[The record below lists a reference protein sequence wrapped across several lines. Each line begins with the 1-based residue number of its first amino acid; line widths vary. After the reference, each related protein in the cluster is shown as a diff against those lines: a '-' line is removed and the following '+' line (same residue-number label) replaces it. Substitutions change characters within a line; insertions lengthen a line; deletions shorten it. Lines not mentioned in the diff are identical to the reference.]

1 MKMRTRSIRLCFAGL
16 FAVAVASPAQQLPVH
31 SLVPGWNSVPLREV
45 AQDVIY
51 MPPQPGSPPQVP
63 VLFLP
68 GDGGW
73 RGFAVDLANQLAAQG
88 HPVYGLDTKK
98 YLTSFTAAN
107 KHLTTR
113 AITVDLHRLMRVLP
127 MSGRKTLVMGWSQ
140 GAAMAILAAH
150 GRRGHQEVLGVVALS
165 LPQEAALGWHW
176 KDTLLSLFRKRPG
189 QPHFSVMEQ
198 VPGVAPVPIGLIHPS
213 QDNFTTLEQEATLF
227 RAAQSPKQLRVI
239 CGANHSFDD
248 LRPKLWQ
255 TLEEVLDW
263 VQQPHSRS
271 ASEIDES
278 QMPCGSTSGLP

>member
-1 MKMRTRSIRLCFAGL
+1 MRVPAIRFWFAG
-16 FAVAVASPAQQLPVH
+16 FAVAAASRAQQLPAH
-31 SLVPGWNSVPLREV
+31 SLAPGWNSVSLRQV
-45 AQDVIY
+45 PQDVMY
-51 MPPQPGSPPQVP
+51 VAPQPGRSPLAP

-73 RGFAVDLANQLAAQG
+73 RGFAVDVANQLAAQG
-88 HPVYGLDTKK
+88 HAVYGLDTKR
-98 YLTSFTAAN
+98 YLTSFTARN

-113 AITVDLHRLMRVLP
+113 AIAGDLHRLLRVLP
-127 MSGRKTLVMGWSQ
+127 LAGRKALVVGWSQ

-150 GRRGHQEVLGVVALS
+150 GRQGHQEVLGVVALS
-165 LPQEAALGWHW
+165 LPDEAALGWHW

-213 QDNFTTLEQEATLF
+213 QDDFTPLEQEATLF

-248 LRPKLWQ
+248 LRPRLWQ

-263 VQQPHSRS
+263 VQQAHSRS
-271 ASEIDES
+271 ESEIDES
-278 QMPCGSTSGLP
+278 QMPCSAGSLP